1 MALARYFRSN
11 HSSVTSQLINLS
23 VSASTVAP
31 DCNALVLAGGE
42 GDRLREFT
50 TNASGDPIPKQY
62 CSINRNRCLLQ
73 DAVLRARAVTGTG
86 RVWPVVA
93 KKHERWWRK
102 ALTHVAPSQI
112 VVQPQN
118 RGTAFGILLGL
129 LNLQLEGVSGT
140 VLILPADQHVD
151 DEQIML
157 KALRHLTQW
166 AARDPEE
173 IYLLGAQPEE
183 ADPALGYILPW
194 FDSKHTPIGAYAFI
208 ERPQQPEAL
217 KLINRGALWN
227 TFIIAA
233 SLKTL
238 LRSYEPRF
246 EPQIES
252 MRRILE
258 AEKLNGD
265 EGLLNAEYLKWP
277 SLDFSREILEQNTDS
292 VQVLR
297 LPICGWTELGTVSKI
312 QKALLDRGSTFS
324 ADCLFLDL
332 AERGSRDAADS
343 DS

>member
-1 MALARYFRSN
+1 LNGVIFDF
-11 HSSVTSQLINLS
+11 VTNQLVNIS
-23 VSASTVAP
+23 VSSSTLVP
-31 DCNALVLAGGE
+31 DCNAIVLAGGE
-42 GDRLREFT
+42 GDRLRELT
-50 TNASGDPIPKQY
+50 TDASGEVIPKQY
-62 CSINRNRCLLQ
+62 CSINRSGCLLQ
-73 DAVLRARAVTGTG
+73 DAVLRARALAGTG

-102 ALTHVAPSQI
+102 ALTDVEPSQI

-118 RGTAFGILLGL
+118 RGTAFGVLLGL
-129 LNLQLEGVSGT
+129 LNIQLEGFSGT
-140 VLILPADQHVD
+140 VLVLPADQHVE

-157 KALRHLTQW
+157 KALKHLTQW
-166 AARDPEE
+166 AERDPEG

-208 ERPQQPEAL
+208 ERPQEPEAL

-233 SLKTL
+233 SLETL
-238 LRSYEPRF
+238 LSAYEPRF
-246 EPQIES
+246 EPQLES

-265 EGLLNAEYLKWP
+265 RGLLNAEYLKWP
-277 SLDFSREILEQNTDS
+277 SLDFSREILEQNIDA

-297 LPICGWTELGTVSKI
+297 LPVCGWTELGTVSKI
-312 QKALLDRGSTFS
+312 QKALSHRGSAPS
-324 ADCLFLDL
+324 AGCLFLDL
-332 AERGSRDAADS
+332 AERRSRDANS
-343 DS
+343 PF

>member
-1 MALARYFRSN
+1 VV
-11 HSSVTSQLINLS
+11 SSVTSQLLNIS
-23 VSASTVAP
+23 VSSSTVVP
-31 DCNALVLAGGE
+31 GCNVIVLAGGE
-42 GDRLREFT
+42 GDRLRELT
-50 TNASGDPIPKQY
+50 TNASGELIPKQY

-73 DAVLRARAVTGTG
+73 DAVFRARAVAGTG

-93 KKHERWWRK
+93 RKHERWWRT
-102 ALTHVAPSQI
+102 ALTDVDPSQI

-157 KALRHLTQW
+157 KALKHVTQW
-166 AARDPEE
+166 AGRDPEE

-194 FDSKHTPIGAYAFI
+194 FDSQHTPIGAYAFI

-233 SLKTL
+233 SLETF
-238 LRSYEPRF
+238 LRSLEPRF
-246 EPQIES
+246 ERQIES

-258 AEKLNGD
+258 TQKLNGD
-265 EGLLNAEYLKWP
+265 EGPLNAEYLKWP
-277 SLDFSREILEQNTDS
+277 SLDFSQEILQQNTDS

-297 LPICGWTELGTVSKI
+297 LPACGWTELGTVSKI
-312 QKALLDRGSTFS
+312 QKALLHRGSTAS

-332 AERGSRDAADS
+332 AKRGSRDADS

>member
-1 MALARYFRSN
+1 
-11 HSSVTSQLINLS
+11 VTKQLVNIS
-23 VSASTVAP
+23 VSSSTVVP
-31 DCNALVLAGGE
+31 DCNAIVLAGGE
-42 GDRLREFT
+42 GDRLRELT
-50 TNASGDPIPKQY
+50 TDASGEVIPKQY
-62 CSINRNRCLLQ
+62 CSINRYRCLLQ
-73 DAVLRARAVTGTG
+73 DAVLRARAVAGQE

-102 ALTHVAPSQI
+102 ALTHVDPSQI

-118 RGTAFGILLGL
+118 RGTAFGVLLGL
-129 LNLQLEGVSGT
+129 LSIQLEGLSGT
-140 VLILPADQHVD
+140 VLVLPADQHVD

-157 KALRHLTQW
+157 KALKHLTHW
-166 AARDPEE
+166 AERDPEG

-194 FDSKHTPIGAYAFI
+194 FDSTHTPIGAYAFI
-208 ERPQQPEAL
+208 ERPERPEAL

-233 SLKTL
+233 SLEAL

-246 EPQIES
+246 NRQMES

-265 EGLLNAEYLKWP
+265 QGLLNAEYLKWP

-297 LPICGWTELGTVSKI
+297 LPVCGWTELGTVSKI
-312 QKALLDRGSTFS
+312 QKALLHRGSTPS

-332 AERGSRDAADS
+332 AGDRSREANS